1 MRDYYRIN
9 ERIRSPQLRVITG
22 TGENLGVMSTADALK
37 LAKEKELDLVLIS
50 EQANPPV
57 AKILEYNKFLY
68 EERKK
73 TSAVKA
79 KAKKSELKEFVF
91 GPTIGEGDIAIRVE
105 RSKEFIKE
113 GNRVKIS
120 VKLKGREAEYPD
132 LGFEKIKRFQEELAD
147 VAKLESEPRRNGKII
162 SATFCKI

>member
-1 MRDYYRIN
+1 MN

>member
-1 MRDYYRIN
+1 M
-9 ERIRSPQLRVITG
+9 G

-37 LAKEKELDLVLIS
+37 LARENELDLVLIS

-73 TSAVKA
+73 SSAVKA

-91 GPTIGEGDIAIRVE
+91 GPTIGEGDITVRVE
-105 RSKEFIKE
+105 RSKEFIKD

-120 VKLKGREAEYPD
+120 VKLKGREAEYPA
-132 LGFEKIKRFQEELAD
+132 LAFEKIERFSEELAD
-147 VAKLESEPRRNGKII
+147 VAKPENEPRRNGNII
-162 SATFCKI
+162 SATFSKI